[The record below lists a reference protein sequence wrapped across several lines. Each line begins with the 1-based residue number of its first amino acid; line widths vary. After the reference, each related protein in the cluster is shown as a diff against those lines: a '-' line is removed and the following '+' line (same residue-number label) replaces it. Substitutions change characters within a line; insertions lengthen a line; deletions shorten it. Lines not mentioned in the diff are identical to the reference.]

1 MVKVVVLGAH
11 GKVAQITEKFL
22 LADKDVETSL
32 FLRNADRMADKKD
45 QAKIFEGDATDEAQ
59 LEKAIKG

>member
-45 QAKIFEGDATDEAQ
+45 H
-59 LEKAIKG
+59 L